1 MLRRFTFDDIYDPDK
16 KIQFDGPPQPDVIW
30 IDDDYFIHRKTDPK
44 TKHTDWLKVHAA
56 SGNTSPLFDAST
68 MEAALKQLPGITD
81 DDARRLAHL
90 PEFVLSPDKTAVV
103 LNHANDLF
111 HYRFGSAEV
120 RRLTTTASPEVG
132 EEFSPNGA
140 MVSFVRDSNLHVVD
154 IETQR
159 EWALTA
165 DGNDK
170 TLNGRLDWVYQEE
183 IYGRG
188 NFKGYWWSPD
198 SSRIAYLRLDESA
211 LKGFPVIDHVP
222 FSPEVETINYPLA
235 GDPNPKVRLG
245 VVNALGGT
253 TTWIDTFKYESI
265 DFLIVRAGWTPDSAN
280 VVYQVQDREQRWLD
294 LNVGGKTLFREES
307 KAWVSVIEEPKWLRD
322 GSFLWLSERTGWKH
336 IYHYSADGHLLS
348 AVTEGRWEL
357 RALHR
362 IDEAN
367 GHIYFA
373 ATKASPVANH
383 TYRARLDGTSIERL
397 THLRG
402 NHKSIFSPAA
412 KRFVDYWSDPQRPP
426 QMRSHAA
433 DGQILAVVEKNAV
446 EELSSFD
453 FGRIELL
460 QVPTQDGFL
469 MEAMMIKPPDFNP
482 GKKYPVVAYT
492 YAGPHNP
499 QVIDAWGGEKM
510 MWHQM
515 LAQMGYI
522 IWICDNRTA
531 SGKGIEPTWAAYQN
545 LGELELRDLEDGV
558 AWLKTQSYVD
568 RDRIG
573 LWGWSYGGFMTAYA
587 LTHSTTFKIGMS
599 GAPVTDWRNYDSVYT
614 ERYMRTPQNNPDGY
628 AKASVVKA
636 AANLHGKLLLIH
648 GATDDNVHVQNT
660 LQFAYELQK
669 AGKAF
674 ELMIYPRVRHSITE
688 PAQLKHMREMMTE
701 FIVRNL

>member
-1 MLRRFTFDDIYDPDK
+1 
-16 KIQFDGPPQPDVIW
+16 
-30 IDDDYFIHRKTDPK
+30 
-44 TKHTDWLKVHAA
+44 
-56 SGNTSPLFDAST
+56 
-68 MEAALKQLPGITD
+68 
-81 DDARRLAHL
+81 
-90 PEFVLSPDKTAVV
+90 
-103 LNHANDLF
+103 
-111 HYRFGSAEV
+111 
-120 RRLTTTASPEVG
+120 
-132 EEFSPNGA
+132 
-140 MVSFVRDSNLHVVD
+140 
-154 IETQR
+154 
-159 EWALTA
+159 
-165 DGNDK
+165 
-170 TLNGRLDWVYQEE
+170 
-183 IYGRG
+183 
-188 NFKGYWWSPD
+188 
-198 SSRIAYLRLDESA
+198 
-211 LKGFPVIDHVP
+211 
-222 FSPEVETINYPLA
+222 
-235 GDPNPKVRLG
+235 
-245 VVNALGGT
+245 
-253 TTWIDTFKYESI
+253 
-265 DFLIVRAGWTPDSAN
+265 
-280 VVYQVQDREQRWLD
+280 
-294 LNVGGKTLFREES
+294 
-307 KAWVSVIEEPKWLRD
+307 
-322 GSFLWLSERTGWKH
+322 
-336 IYHYSADGHLLS
+336 
-348 AVTEGRWEL
+348 
-357 RALHR
+357 
-362 IDEAN
+362 
-367 GHIYFA
+367 
-373 ATKASPVANH
+373 
-383 TYRARLDGTSIERL
+383 
-397 THLRG
+397 
-402 NHKSIFSPAA
+402 
-412 KRFVDYWSDPQRPP
+412 
-426 QMRSHAA
+426 
-433 DGQILAVVEKNAV
+433 
-446 EELSSFD
+446 
-453 FGRIELL
+453 
-460 QVPTQDGFL
+460 

-545 LGELELRDLEDGV
+545 LGELELRDLEDGI